1 MRSVVLIKPPGYLL
15 RLSSMEK
22 AESVSESIIRSLSEG
37 NMKVLDQLYDS
48 YRDDFLR
55 WAGQRFHVKNR
66 DDLLDA
72 WHDTMIMFYEQ
83 VRDKKLTQLT
93 CEVKTYLFTIGYR
106 RLIKWHKRNEKID
119 LVEDVNANN
128 DIDESINVLEQEEIN
143 EQKEK
148 LLMTAILELPN
159 KTRQILIK
167 RFMGKMSIPEI
178 MAEMEY
184 GSENAVSVT
193 LSRGLKQLK
202 KLIMERMASQKE
214 WKR

>member
-1 MRSVVLIKPPGYLL
+1 
-15 RLSSMEK
+15 MEK

-106 RLIKWHKRNEKID
+106 RLIKFHKKNEKID
-119 LVEDVNANN
+119 LVEDMNANN

-148 LLMTAILELPN
+148 LLMTAIHELPN
-159 KTRQILIK
+159 KTREILIK
-167 RFMGKMSIPEI
+167 RFMGKQSIPEI
-178 MAEMEY
+178 MTELEY

-202 KLIMERMASQKE
+202 KLIMEQMVPQKE

>member
-1 MRSVVLIKPPGYLL
+1 
-15 RLSSMEK
+15 MEK
-22 AESVSESIIRSLSEG
+22 AESIPESIIRSLSEG
-37 NMKVLDQLYDS
+37 NMKVLDQLYDT

-106 RLIKWHKRNEKID
+106 RLIKLHKKNEKID
-119 LVEDVNANN
+119 LVEDINANN
-128 DIDESINVLEQEEIN
+128 DIDESINVLELEEIN

-148 LLMTAILELPN
+148 LLMTAIQELPS

-167 RFMGKMSIPEI
+167 RFMGKKSIPEI
-178 MAEMEY
+178 KAEMEY
-184 GSENAVSVT
+184 ESENAVSVT

>member
-1 MRSVVLIKPPGYLL
+1 
-15 RLSSMEK
+15 MEK

-93 CEVKTYLFTIGYR
+93 CEVKTYLYHR
-106 RLIKWHKRNEKID
+106 
-119 LVEDVNANN
+119 VQAVN
-128 DIDESINVLEQEEIN
+128 
-143 EQKEK
+143 
-148 LLMTAILELPN
+148 
-159 KTRQILIK
+159 
-167 RFMGKMSIPEI
+167 KM
-178 MAEMEY
+178 A
-184 GSENAVSVT
+184 
-193 LSRGLKQLK
+193 
-202 KLIMERMASQKE
+202 
-214 WKR
+214 

>member
-1 MRSVVLIKPPGYLL
+1 
-15 RLSSMEK
+15 
-22 AESVSESIIRSLSEG
+22 
-37 NMKVLDQLYDS
+37 
-48 YRDDFLR
+48 
-55 WAGQRFHVKNR
+55 
-66 DDLLDA
+66 
-72 WHDTMIMFYEQ
+72 
-83 VRDKKLTQLT
+83 
-93 CEVKTYLFTIGYR
+93 
-106 RLIKWHKRNEKID
+106 
-119 LVEDVNANN
+119 
-128 DIDESINVLEQEEIN
+128 
-143 EQKEK
+143 
-148 LLMTAILELPN
+148 MTAILELPN